1 MVVASV
7 AVAATD
13 VAVDVAAPIV
23 VASLPLSL
31 AAAEGHLHLNHALG
45 NDVVNI
51 LPWVVGSPPQEGSC
65 RVHYPSVPVSR
76 REEEFHDVAT
86 AGGQLLLHLGVE
98 VIVASICCVGLVLA
112 AAGDDGPTITMFF
125 PSQRGS
131 HSLRMA
137 YWPS

>member
-1 MVVASV
+1 M
-7 AVAATD
+7 
-13 VAVDVAAPIV
+13 
-23 VASLPLSL
+23 
-31 AAAEGHLHLNHALG
+31 
-45 NDVVNI
+45 
-51 LPWVVGSPPQEGSC
+51 
-65 RVHYPSVPVSR
+65 SR
-76 REEEFHDVAT
+76 REEEVLDVAT

>member
-23 VASLPLSL
+23 VASLPLNL

-51 LPWVVGSPPQEGSC
+51 LPWVDRISAPGGILPGPLPVRSC
-65 RVHYPSVPVSR
+65 VP
-76 REEEFHDVAT
+76 T
-86 AGGQLLLHLGVE
+86 
-98 VIVASICCVGLVLA
+98 
-112 AAGDDGPTITMFF
+112 
-125 PSQRGS
+125 
-131 HSLRMA
+131 
-137 YWPS
+137 